1 MSAEEWAGSESGS
14 HDLTLQDGVPT
25 KADDMR
31 GWGCYCTPCPRYALA
46 YTRARLREAI
56 RCDGMDAE
64 GIDAGDN
71 GHLVNRT
78 STPANRLLIRT
89 VCPAGLYFFGEK
101 RRLIDASWESDKDSA
116 SWIIETND
124 FD

>member
-31 GWGCYCTPCPRYALA
+31 GWGCY
-46 YTRARLREAI
+46 ARLREAI

-101 RRLIDASWESDKDSA
+101 RRLIDASWDADSA